1 MTILQNKNYYSHF
14 INWVKQDDE
23 IEIMGWESNNSMCWT
38 NIKIPG
44 GVSVDG
50 DFQLNI
56 ANSTCI
62 FAQIPSPNSSTMIV
76 KKLKG
81 LKALRGKKKED

>member
-1 MTILQNKNYYSHF
+1 MMKLKSWAENQTTLCAEPILKFQ
-14 INWVKQDDE
+14 
-23 IEIMGWESNNSMCWT
+23 
-38 NIKIPG
+38 G